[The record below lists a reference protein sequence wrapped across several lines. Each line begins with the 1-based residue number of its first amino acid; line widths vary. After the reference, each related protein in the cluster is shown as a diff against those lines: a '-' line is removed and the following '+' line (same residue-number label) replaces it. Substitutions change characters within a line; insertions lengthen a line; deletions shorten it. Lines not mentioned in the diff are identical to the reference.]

1 MIIFTHPYSISEIFS
16 NENIRFYTIPK
27 YQRAYTWG
35 QKEWNLLF
43 DDIIDNDDGYFL
55 GSIICIARD
64 KAGMATS
71 ATLEVIDGQQRMT
84 TISLLLA
91 ALYSK
96 LLPYK
101 KEDELSDDQM
111 ADFIALK
118 KRLVKEKEKI
128 PTAVLTLQNQNQN
141 CDDYFCLLCNELK
154 LLKDKPKIAYMGNRK
169 IYTAYRYFISKI
181 DEKIA
186 ELQEENPELDLIDA
200 YFGLVKK
207 FCSAVL
213 VSIEVGNNKDAYM
226 LFESLNNRGVP
237 LSAMDLIKNCVIAKA
252 DNGGKIDECHEQW
265 LRIIDNLTDEVNVQE
280 RFFRQYYNAF
290 RDELNGEQ
298 PVEGKGKYRLGAALA
313 TKTTLLDLYEHM
325 INDGLE
331 IFLNNLERESQNYAL
346 LINHDENANEETKKA
361 LLNLERIQG
370 APSYI
375 SLLYILSKKKELD
388 VSNEL
393 FIKIVNFLIKFFV
406 RRNITDTP
414 NTNKLTK
421 IFMNLN
427 NSLKEKKGNEVYE
440 EIKKTLTS
448 QSASNQK
455 FEEKLRGPV
464 YDENTDAARFLL
476 CFYEEKFNTK
486 EHLVDLWCQ
495 ENKKY
500 VWTIE
505 HIFPEGSNIP
515 KHWVDMIG
523 EGDCSK
529 AKEYQDK
536 YVHTLGNL
544 TITGYNSNLGNM
556 AFDKKKN
563 RQKDGKDI
571 GYKNGLKLNE
581 DVVSEDSWT
590 IQKIMDRTDKLVAEF
605 MKDFDLNAKE

>member
-1 MIIFTHPYSISEIFS
+1 
-16 NENIRFYTIPK
+16 
-27 YQRAYTWG
+27 
-35 QKEWNLLF
+35 
-43 DDIIDNDDGYFL
+43 
-55 GSIICIARD
+55 
-64 KAGMATS
+64 MATS

-313 TKTTLLDLYEHM
+313 TARSSATPIASALSPHPQHPACPAHQPYATRKAQTFFMYSQRLAWLLK
-325 INDGLE
+325 I
-331 IFLNNLERESQNYAL
+331 I
-346 LINHDENANEETKKA
+346 
-361 LLNLERIQG
+361 
-370 APSYI
+370 YI
-375 SLLYILSKKKELD
+375 TSKSKN
-388 VSNEL
+388 VS
-393 FIKIVNFLIKFFV
+393 
-406 RRNITDTP
+406 P
-414 NTNKLTK
+414 
-421 IFMNLN
+421 
-427 NSLKEKKGNEVYE
+427 
-440 EIKKTLTS
+440 
-448 QSASNQK
+448 AK
-455 FEEKLRGPV
+455 FEYGAYCERAFGA
-464 YDENTDAARFLL
+464 ENVLL
-476 CFYEEKFNTK
+476 F
-486 EHLVDLWCQ
+486 
-495 ENKKY
+495 
-500 VWTIE
+500 
-505 HIFPEGSNIP
+505 
-515 KHWVDMIG
+515 
-523 EGDCSK
+523 
-529 AKEYQDK
+529 
-536 YVHTLGNL
+536 
-544 TITGYNSNLGNM
+544 
-556 AFDKKKN
+556 
-563 RQKDGKDI
+563 
-571 GYKNGLKLNE
+571 
-581 DVVSEDSWT
+581 
-590 IQKIMDRTDKLVAEF
+590 
-605 MKDFDLNAKE
+605 